1 MKHISIL
8 FNLIVLA
15 LALTLSPG
23 VYAKDASTKEKP
35 YDDDEGY
42 GAPGESSAQLEEDNK
57 DKYPLIRMPILD
69 QATEDL
75 RAWKSQLYKDTG
87 LQFGIAYTSMMQEVV
102 EPDINANTAGSG
114 ILRFTGKWELVD
126 RGGKNP
132 GAFVFS
138 LDHRHD
144 YGDTAPASLGGGFGY
159 LSQTAMLFNDS
170 KDIIGDVKWTQ
181 ALFDGNGGMVI
192 GRYDPNDYHNVLGYA
207 SPWTGFSNL
216 DNLINMSIA
225 APDWSWGVGIGGWL
239 NDSYYVLGGVNDA
252 NGVATDDLEFFEEG
266 TDELYKYAEFGWSPT
281 RNDRYFKNF
290 HVTLWQ
296 VDERKVKGA
305 DSDSYGVVFGFNW
318 TWNME
323 WMIFSQLGF
332 SDADSA
338 NDVQLYEQ
346 EVNIGFIKYFE
357 DRSDL
362 FGMAIN
368 HGKIIEPLYDVGF
381 AANEYTTTF
390 ETFYRF
396 QLAETVQITPN
407 FQYIIDPHTNAE
419 DDSAFVASV
428 RFRIT
433 L

>member
-1 MKHISIL
+1 MKNISSLMQASAIT
-8 FNLIVLA
+8 LA
-15 LALTLSPG
+15 LLASPT
-23 VYAKDASTKEKP
+23 AFSTDASTKEKP
-35 YDDDEGY
+35 YDADEGF
-42 GAPGESSAQLEEDNK
+42 GAPGESGHQLEEDNK

-75 RAWKSQLYKDTG
+75 RAWKSEIYKETG
-87 LQFGIAYTSMMQEVV
+87 FQFGLAYTSMVQEVL
-102 EPDINANTAGSG
+102 EPDIPADTAGAG
-114 ILRFTGKWELVD
+114 ILRFTGKWELTD

-132 GAFVFS
+132 GSFVFS

-144 YGDTAPASLGGGFGY
+144 YGDTAPSAVGGGFGY
-159 LSQTAMLFNDS
+159 LSQTAMLFNDN
-170 KDIIGDVKWTQ
+170 KDIIGDLKWTQ
-181 ALFDGNGGMVI
+181 TLFDGEGGMVI
-192 GRYDPNDYHNVLGYA
+192 GRYDPSDYHNVLGYA

-225 APDWSWGVGIGGWL
+225 VPDWSWGVGIGAWL
-239 NDSYYVLGGVNDA
+239 SESYYVLGGINDA
-252 NGVATDDLEFFEEG
+252 NGAATDDLEFFEEG

-281 RNDRYFKNF
+281 KNERYFKNF

-296 VDERKVKGA
+296 VDERKVKGE
-305 DSDSYGVVFGFNW
+305 DSDSYGVVLGFNW
-318 TWNME
+318 TWNLE
-323 WMIFSQLGF
+323 WMLFAQLGF

-346 EVNIGFIKYFE
+346 EAKLGFIKYFE
-357 DRSDL
+357 ERSDL
-362 FGMAIN
+362 FGMAVN

-381 AANEYTTTF
+381 ATNEYTTTF

-407 FQYIIDPHTNAE
+407 LQYIMDPHTNADG
-419 DDSAFVASV
+419 DDAVVASI